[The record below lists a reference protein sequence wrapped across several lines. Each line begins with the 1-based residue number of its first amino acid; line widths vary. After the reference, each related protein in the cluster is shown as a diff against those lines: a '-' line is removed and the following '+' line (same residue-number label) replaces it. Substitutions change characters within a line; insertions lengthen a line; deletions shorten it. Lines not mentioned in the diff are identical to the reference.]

1 MADERKDEAKAPHW
15 TSAQL
20 TEASAHPHPPEIK
33 DQGGAGEGLVRS
45 ANGFP
50 YQEDEE
56 GAFGEHGSQATY
68 SNTKENGIN
77 GELTSADRE
86 TAGNRG
92 FFCSMLWSHFGVKV
106 DSFSGLISFTSDRTG
121 FKSGEGNRHQKAKKL

>member
-1 MADERKDEAKAPHW
+1 MATIFLIPISGEVAGRGRMADDRKDEAKAPHW

-20 TEASAHPHPPEIK
+20 PEASAHPHPPEIK

-50 YQEDEE
+50 YREDEE
-56 GAFGEHGSQATY
+56 GAFGEHGSQSTY
-68 SNTKENGIN
+68 SDTKENGIN

-86 TAGNRG
+86 TAGN
-92 FFCSMLWSHFGVKV
+92 
-106 DSFSGLISFTSDRTG
+106 
-121 FKSGEGNRHQKAKKL
+121 

>member
-1 MADERKDEAKAPHW
+1 MADDRKDEAKAPHW

-20 TEASAHPHPPEIK
+20 TEASAQPHPPEIK

-50 YQEDEE
+50 YREDEE
-56 GAFGEHGSQATY
+56 GAFGEHGSQGTY

-86 TAGNRG
+86 TG
-92 FFCSMLWSHFGVKV
+92 LV
-106 DSFSGLISFTSDRTG
+106 DKWLAF
-121 FKSGEGNRHQKAKKL
+121 

>member
-1 MADERKDEAKAPHW
+1 MADDRKDEGKAPHW

-50 YQEDEE
+50 YRE
-56 GAFGEHGSQATY
+56 GAPL
-68 SNTKENGIN
+68 ENMGHRAPIQIPKRM
-77 GELTSADRE
+77 ESTES
-86 TAGNRG
+86 
-92 FFCSMLWSHFGVKV
+92 
-106 DSFSGLISFTSDRTG
+106 
-121 FKSGEGNRHQKAKKL
+121 